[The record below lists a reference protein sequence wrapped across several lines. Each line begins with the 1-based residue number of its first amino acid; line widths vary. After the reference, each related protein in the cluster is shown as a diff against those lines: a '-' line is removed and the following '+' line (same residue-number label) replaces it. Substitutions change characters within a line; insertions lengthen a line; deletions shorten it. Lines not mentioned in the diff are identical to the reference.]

1 MTAPSGTCSA
11 VAAAMAAD
19 QRRSA
24 AGAPGMRRA
33 TTQVSTA
40 TTITMP
46 DRTRLEYSISAWPAC
61 AGTTPPS
68 QSGQSGQP
76 SPDAVRRTT
85 APLGTIAQSRA
96 SATSVSRAK
105 AVGARRARRRRIG
118 PHRSRGARC
127 QTPRMP
133 RPDDPP
139 STPVAIPDRR
149 RRIGLVAGI
158 AIIAAAIGVAVA
170 FGLSGN
176 GDAGRLVTAVVTVQ
190 DEEVDDPPP
199 AVPPDAAGGGGFRDS
214 AALAG
219 WTPVGARADT
229 VEGVAVT
236 TVFWGRAGRR
246 VAHTVLPGDAPPPDG
261 ARRTGRRGVLLYS
274 FDSGPRT
281 AVTWTENGRTSV
293 ISAIAVN
300 RGELYDLAGG
310 PPRSP

>member
-1 MTAPSGTCSA
+1 
-11 VAAAMAAD
+11 
-19 QRRSA
+19 
-24 AGAPGMRRA
+24 
-33 TTQVSTA
+33 
-40 TTITMP
+40 
-46 DRTRLEYSISAWPAC
+46 
-61 AGTTPPS
+61 
-68 QSGQSGQP
+68 
-76 SPDAVRRTT
+76 
-85 APLGTIAQSRA
+85 
-96 SATSVSRAK
+96 
-105 AVGARRARRRRIG
+105 
-118 PHRSRGARC
+118 
-127 QTPRMP
+127 MP

-199 AVPPDAAGGGGFRDS
+199 SVPPDAAAGGGFRES
-214 AALAG
+214 AAVAG

-261 ARRTGRRGVLLYS
+261 ARRTGRRGVLLSS

-293 ISAIAVN
+293 ISAIAVD